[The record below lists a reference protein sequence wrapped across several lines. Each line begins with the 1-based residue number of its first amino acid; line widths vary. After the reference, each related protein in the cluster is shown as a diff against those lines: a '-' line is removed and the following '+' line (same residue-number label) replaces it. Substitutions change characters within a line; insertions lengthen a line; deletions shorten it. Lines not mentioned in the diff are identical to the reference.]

1 MSSLSLSSIPTDR
14 QMDRFRVVGRFINN
28 DNTNGMKGDIIAQGT
43 CHHVVCQAF
52 PQTDRLDLGSSTK
65 DDDKILFQAS
75 PFIWREILDTSVKLS
90 SRQDR

>member
-1 MSSLSLSSIPTDR
+1 MSSHSLSSIPTDR

-52 PQTDRLDLGSSTK
+52 PQTDRPGLFVVFYN
-65 DDDKILFQAS
+65 DKM
-75 PFIWREILDTSVKLS
+75 EEMEET
-90 SRQDR
+90 